1 MTDTAR
7 FRRLLEERLEAT
19 RAGLESSRDAS
30 IPVALDQASVGR
42 LSRMD
47 ALQQQ
52 ATRTGL
58 REGQKREERR
68 IEAALARIDAGQF
81 GICCACAD
89 DIPGDR
95 LSADPATP
103 FCIACASERAAK
115 AGGH

>member
-1 MTDTAR
+1 M
-7 FRRLLEERLEAT
+7 LLERLEAT
-19 RAGLESSRDAS
+19 RAGLASSRDALA
-30 IPVALDQASVGR
+30 PVALDQASIGR

-52 ATRTGL
+52 ATRAGL
-58 REGQKREERR
+58 REGLQREERR
-68 IEAALARIDAGQF
+68 IQAALARIDADSF
-81 GICCACAD
+81 GVCCACAG

-103 FCIACASERAAK
+103 FCIACAAERAAK